1 MPLPDYTDLVLP
13 PPPPGRPYVLVNMVM
28 SADGKVVVEGNE
40 LGIGSDAD
48 RRLMRHL
55 RANADVVLAGAGT
68 LRATG
73 TSPRLGDPALEAARR
88 RRGKPPVP
96 LAATLSASGNL
107 PLDRAFFTAP
117 DFEAVVYLSSP
128 TGRTRQAVEQTGRRV
143 VVLPEGDEAVPAM
156 LRHLREQLGCQVLL
170 CEGGPTLN
178 AALFR
183 AGAVDEYFVTVGPVI
198 VGGRETLT
206 PVAGAR
212 PFTRATLPAL
222 DLISAVPSLETGEV
236 YCRYRVRR
244 R

>member
-1 MPLPDYTDLVLP
+1 
-13 PPPPGRPYVLVNMVM
+13 MVM

-48 RRLMRHL
+48 RRLMRQL

-107 PLDRAFFTAP
+107 PLDRAFFTAT
-117 DFEAVVYLSSP
+117 DFDAVVYLASP
-128 TGRTRQAVEQTGRRV
+128 TAQTRQAVEHTGRRV
-143 VVLPEGDEAVPAM
+143 VVLPKGNETVPAM
-156 LRHLREQLGCQVLL
+156 LRHLREQIGCRVLL

-178 AALFR
+178 AALFQI
-183 AGAVDEYFVTVGPVI
+183 GAVYEYFVTVGPGI
-198 VGGRETLT
+198 VGGRETFT
-206 PVAGAR
+206 PVAGDR
-212 PFTRATLPAL
+212 PFTRATLPAMEL
-222 DLISAVPSLETGEV
+222 LSAVPSPETGEV

-244 R
+244 